1 MNGRL
6 STFIIPDY
14 PPPTEIRH
22 TDYERKINWNSFI
35 TEMCNL
41 RAAMSWAALFFVFG
55 NQVKGVKTTG
65 IPVVFTPFSNFNA
78 ESCETFGAMKDSI
91 TCAF

>member
-1 MNGRL
+1 
-6 STFIIPDY
+6 
-14 PPPTEIRH
+14 
-22 TDYERKINWNSFI
+22 
-35 TEMCNL
+35 
-41 RAAMSWAALFFVFG
+41 MSWAALFFVFG